1 MMFVCV
7 FTTLSLSLSLVDF
20 DRFRIVFLSTPK
32 NMCIFTL
39 TWMLLL
45 RTLFLTSGQFNSL
58 FISSSLADRQRVH
71 HKKKEKENAHSSY
84 IPIHILQRTIFG
96 SFQILL
102 LFLGILSSFFH
113 FFFKISSVYIFRIR
127 FIMINNRI
135 EWNFFFQKKCL

>member
-71 HKKKEKENAHSSY
+71 HKKKRRKMHIRATFLYTYYNA
-84 IPIHILQRTIFG
+84 Q
-96 SFQILL
+96 
-102 LFLGILSSFFH
+102 FLVHFRFCCCFLAFYHH
-113 FFFKISSVYIFRIR
+113 FFISSSKFLLSTFSEFVSS
-127 FIMINNRI
+127 
-135 EWNFFFQKKCL
+135 